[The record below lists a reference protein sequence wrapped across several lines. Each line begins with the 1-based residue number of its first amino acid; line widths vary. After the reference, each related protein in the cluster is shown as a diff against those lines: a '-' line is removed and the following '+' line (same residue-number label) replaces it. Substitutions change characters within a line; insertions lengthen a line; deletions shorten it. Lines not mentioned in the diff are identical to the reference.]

1 MFLFIVK
8 FQYKIYVYKQK
19 RKLYFCIK
27 HKLYPIPRIDILD
40 FEEYKML
47 KNIDLELLKV
57 SIFNNFKF

>member
-47 KNIDLELLKV
+47 KYIG
-57 SIFNNFKF
+57 